1 MLDKTYDSQI
11 REKEIYQKWEQNG
24 CFKPKSDKQK
34 DCKAESFSIIMPP
47 PNITGQLHI
56 GHALNNT
63 TQDFLIRYKRMNGYN
78 TLWVPGTDHA
88 SIATEVKI
96 INNLRQQGITKE
108 SLGREGFLQKAW
120 QWNDQYGGRIKL
132 QLRSLGCS
140 CDWDRCAFTMDE
152 QRQKAVLEVFKDL
165 YDEGLIY
172 KGKKLINWCPCCKTA
187 LSDAEVEHEDENSSF
202 WYIRYPFADNSGYI
216 VVATTRPETLFGD
229 VCVAVSKDDERYF
242 GKIGKMLKLPTTGRE
257 IPLISDEYVEKD
269 FGTGAVKITPAH
281 DANDYEVG
289 KRHNFEPICIMNPDG
304 SMNELCGKYA
314 GMDRYACR
322 KQLIEDLTEAGLI
335 EKIEPYKL
343 PKATCYRCHNAVEPM
358 ISSQWF
364 MNMNDMAKKALEVV
378 DNGQIEIVPARVE
391 KIYRNW
397 LENIKDWCISRQL
410 WWGHRIPAYYCTKC
424 DNMMVETSKP
434 QKCSKCGCTE
444 LTQDEDVLDT
454 WFSSALWPFST
465 LGYPNQT
472 EDLNK
477 FFPTSTL
484 VTAQDIIFFWVA
496 RMVMLS
502 TKIMG
507 KIPFSKVLINGIVR
521 DDEGKKMSKSSNN
534 GVDPIEIIEKYGA
547 DALRFSL
554 IFGNGTGNDFKFSEA
569 KILEDR
575 KFINKV
581 FNSGKFLEL
590 CLSQTT
596 DQPMDK
602 SKLNIFDKWIYTKMQ
617 DTLDDIQKFMNNL
630 DICQAV
636 NRMYNFVWGDF
647 CDYYV
652 ELTKP
657 YVYSEDAAVRANAV
671 AILKDVYLNVLK
683 MLHPIIP
690 FVTEYIYSNFNTGF
704 LIDADYA
711 KSVGRFEKET
721 SQVDKIINLIQKIR
735 EVRLNLNV
743 IPSKKI
749 SLVVPSKTKQED
761 VETINQASLVL
772 AKMVNI
778 QKIDL
783 VDEIKQKTI
792 NFVTELG
799 ELYFYQT
806 EVVDNDKEKERITK
820 DIEKINAEIAL
831 LGSRLNNPNFVSR
844 APQELVKKEQ
854 DRFEFLNQSKQ
865 TLEQKLKELN

>member
-1 MLDKTYDSQI
+1 
-11 REKEIYQKWEQNG
+11 
-24 CFKPKSDKQK
+24 
-34 DCKAESFSIIMPP
+34 
-47 PNITGQLHI
+47 
-56 GHALNNT
+56 
-63 TQDFLIRYKRMNGYN
+63 
-78 TLWVPGTDHA
+78 
-88 SIATEVKI
+88 
-96 INNLRQQGITKE
+96 
-108 SLGREGFLQKAW
+108 
-120 QWNDQYGGRIKL
+120 
-132 QLRSLGCS
+132 
-140 CDWDRCAFTMDE
+140 
-152 QRQKAVLEVFKDL
+152 
-165 YDEGLIY
+165 
-172 KGKKLINWCPCCKTA
+172 
-187 LSDAEVEHEDENSSF
+187 
-202 WYIRYPFADNSGYI
+202 
-216 VVATTRPETLFGD
+216 
-229 VCVAVSKDDERYF
+229 
-242 GKIGKMLKLPTTGRE
+242 
-257 IPLISDEYVEKD
+257 
-269 FGTGAVKITPAH
+269 
-281 DANDYEVG
+281 
-289 KRHNFEPICIMNPDG
+289 
-304 SMNELCGKYA
+304 
-314 GMDRYACR
+314 
-322 KQLIEDLTEAGLI
+322 
-335 EKIEPYKL
+335 
-343 PKATCYRCHNAVEPM
+343 
-358 ISSQWF
+358 
-364 MNMNDMAKKALEVV
+364 
-378 DNGQIEIVPARVE
+378 
-391 KIYRNW
+391 
-397 LENIKDWCISRQL
+397 
-410 WWGHRIPAYYCTKC
+410 
-424 DNMMVETSKP
+424 
-434 QKCSKCGCTE
+434 
-444 LTQDEDVLDT
+444 
-454 WFSSALWPFST
+454 
-465 LGYPNQT
+465 
-472 EDLNK
+472 
-477 FFPTSTL
+477 
-484 VTAQDIIFFWVA
+484 
-496 RMVMLS
+496 MLS

-749 SLVVPSKTKQED
+749 SLVVPTKTKQED
-761 VETINQASLVL
+761 IETINQASLVL